1 MDGLGELFKQI
12 QYTTTFTKL
21 CALIVIVGG
30 MVALAVIKQKTDLG
44 KRASYVLIGFLGI
57 IVVVIIAAF
66 FHPDPPTDVSTI
78 TPKYTLSIT
87 LTDAKGNAYSAD
99 QADITA
105 HNPFASKENSPGT
118 NTWIFIFRADD
129 LPDNR
134 AVYLTA
140 QTKDKIYYANLWDTL
155 SEGAQQDKVM
165 ILHKDTLKTFS
176 INLSDP
182 AVHQAIANATGL
194 SFDPASP
201 ANKITVSYESDAIA
215 HNQDPNG
222 EITYSFRQSSPTVVM
237 NGSTYVL
244 SACTIPA
251 STPSHQRDNITRYAE
266 QQATDLATKS
276 IRNNPNDLA
285 QWIKSTLK

>member
-30 MVALAVIKQKTDLG
+30 MVALAAIKQKTDLG

-66 FHPDPPTDVSTI
+66 FHPDAPIDKTPS

-87 LTDAKGNAYSAD
+87 LTDSKGNPYSAD

-129 LPDNR
+129 LPANR

-155 SEGAQQDKVM
+155 SEGTQQDTVL
-165 ILHKDTLKTFS
+165 ILRKDTLKTFS

-194 SFDPASP
+194 TFDPASP
-201 ANKITVSYESDAIA
+201 GNKITVTFESDALT
-215 HNQDPNG
+215 HYPDQQG
-222 EITYSFRQSSPTVVM
+222 EITYSLRQSSPVAIM
-237 NGSTYVL
+237 NGSKYVL
-244 SACTIPA
+244 TACTIPA
-251 STPSHQRDNITRYAE
+251 STPSHQRDGIARYAE
-266 QQATDLATKS
+266 QQAIALATKS